1 MEQLILESARIF
13 TFVCVL
19 PLLCTTCCSLV
30 VAFLQ
35 TITQNQEQ
43 SLLFLV
49 KLIAIIVLLCF
60 EGTTITELLQA
71 FTISTFEMLGRS

>member
-1 MEQLILESARIF
+1 MEQLLLDSTRIF
-13 TFVCVL
+13 TFVCVV

-35 TITQNQEQ
+35 TITQIQEQ

-49 KLIAIIVLLCF
+49 KLIAIIILLCLA
-60 EGTTITELLQA
+60 GTTIADLLQA
-71 FTISTFEMLGRS
+71 FTVSTFEMLGRS